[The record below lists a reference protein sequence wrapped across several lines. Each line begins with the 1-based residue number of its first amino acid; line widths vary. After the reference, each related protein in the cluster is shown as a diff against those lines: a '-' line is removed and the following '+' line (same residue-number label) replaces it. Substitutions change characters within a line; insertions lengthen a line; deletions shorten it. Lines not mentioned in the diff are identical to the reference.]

1 MSILILGIGNN
12 LLTDEGAG
20 IHAINYLKTHHTQPE
35 NVEYMDGGTLSFTLA
50 SPIADSEALIII
62 DASELKKPAG
72 SIEVFEGDAMDQF
85 IGSNR
90 KRSVH
95 EVSLIDLLSI
105 NRLTD
110 DLPEQRA
117 LIGIQPNSVDWGE
130 SPCDAVKEA
139 IPRACDMA
147 LKIVE
152 RWQQS

>member
-1 MSILILGIGNN
+1 MAILILGVGNT

-20 IHAINYLKTHHTQPE
+20 IHAIEYLQKHFADLT

-62 DASELKKPAG
+62 DAAELKKPPGTVAM
-72 SIEVFEGDAMDQF
+72 FEGDDMDQF

-95 EVSLIDLLSI
+95 EVSLLDLLSI

-110 DLPEQRA
+110 DLPDRRA
-117 LIGIQPNSVDWGE
+117 LIGIQPDSVDWGE
-130 SPCDAVKEA
+130 IPCDAVNEA
-139 IPRACDMA
+139 IPRACA
-147 LKIVE
+147 LAVDTVR
-152 RWQQS
+152 RWQS